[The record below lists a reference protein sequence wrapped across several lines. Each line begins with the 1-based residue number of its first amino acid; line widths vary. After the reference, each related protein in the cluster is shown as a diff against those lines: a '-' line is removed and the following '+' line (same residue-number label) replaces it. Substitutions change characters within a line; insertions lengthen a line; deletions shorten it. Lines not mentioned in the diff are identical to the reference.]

1 MLLYAVAVGS
11 SRYWQDASCDI
22 ARNSAEQCSIGFQP
36 LCGLNYSMST
46 LFQARAVSPCS
57 SAPSRFDSEKDAWV
71 CSAHIFE
78 SAMRSLAARHKF
90 RMGTTNSATS
100 SPGPRVTLGRSGR
113 NLVLRFEGN
122 WNVRD
127 TRHSEIEALF
137 SELDREG
144 SADALQ
150 VDMSQVGSWDTSL
163 LIVVAR
169 AEDWCRKH
177 HVNFLRESLSA
188 NVARL
193 ISLSEEVPERK
204 TGREVKKPSSIFAIL
219 GNMTITAF
227 EGVAAALEFTG
238 DAVLSFGRI
247 LRGQA
252 AFDWR
257 LFWLTMQECSA
268 QALPIV
274 GMISF
279 LTGLIFAFAG
289 AIQLR
294 QFGAGIYV
302 ANLVAVAMAR
312 EMGAIMTGI
321 IMAGRTGAAFAAQ
334 IGSMKVSE
342 EIDALRTLAIS
353 PMDFLVSPRLLALFF
368 MMPLLVLY
376 SDLVGIL
383 GGTLVGLGFL
393 GITWTQYWNQT
404 VSSMGLVDIMTG
416 LVKSAVFGVIV
427 AMAGCERGMKCGN
440 DAASVGNAATSAVVL
455 GITWIV
461 ASDAIIDVIQEVLS
475 L

>member
-1 MLLYAVAVGS
+1 MATTHSETPTA
-11 SRYWQDASCDI
+11 
-22 ARNSAEQCSIGFQP
+22 
-36 LCGLNYSMST
+36 
-46 LFQARAVSPCS
+46 
-57 SAPSRFDSEKDAWV
+57 APKV
-71 CSAHIFE
+71 
-78 SAMRSLAARHKF
+78 
-90 RMGTTNSATS
+90 N
-100 SPGPRVTLGRSGR
+100 LGKSGR
-113 NLVLRFEGN
+113 NLLLSLEGN
-122 WNVRD
+122 WNIRD
-127 TRHSEIEALF
+127 TRHGEIDALF
-137 SELDREG
+137 AELDKEG
-144 SADALQ
+144 HADALQ
-150 VDMSQVGSWDTSL
+150 IDMSKVGSWDTSL
-163 LIVVAR
+163 LIVIAR
-169 AEDWCRKH
+169 AEDWCQKH
-177 HVNFLRESLSA
+177 NVKFLRESLPKS
-188 NVARL
+188 VASL
-193 ISLSEEVPERK
+193 IAISEEVPERQ
-204 TGREVKKPSSIFAIL
+204 TGRESKKSSSLFATL
-219 GNMTITAF
+219 GNKTINVL
-227 EGVAAALEFTG
+227 EGVGTALEFTG
-238 DAVLSFGRI
+238 DAVLSFGRL
-247 LRGQA
+247 LRGKA

-257 LFWLTMQECSA
+257 MFWLTMQECSA

-279 LTGLIFAFAG
+279 LTGLIFAFVG

-342 EIDALRTLAIS
+342 EIDALQTLAIS

-383 GGTLVGLGFL
+383 GGAFVGLTFL
-393 GITWTQYWNQT
+393 GISWSQYWNQT
-404 VSSMGLVDIMTG
+404 IGSMGLVDIATG
-416 LVKSAVFGVIV
+416 LGKGAVFGVIV

-440 DAASVGNAATSAVVL
+440 NAASVGSAATSAVVL

-461 ASDAIIDVIQEVLS
+461 ASDAIIDVIQEILN

>member
-1 MLLYAVAVGS
+1 
-11 SRYWQDASCDI
+11 
-22 ARNSAEQCSIGFQP
+22 
-36 LCGLNYSMST
+36 
-46 LFQARAVSPCS
+46 
-57 SAPSRFDSEKDAWV
+57 
-71 CSAHIFE
+71 
-78 SAMRSLAARHKF
+78 
-90 RMGTTNSATS
+90 MGTTNSATS
-100 SPGPRVTLGRSGR
+100 TVASKVTIGRNGQ

-122 WNVRD
+122 WNIRES
-127 TRHSEIEALF
+127 RLGEIDALF
-137 SELDREG
+137 SDLDREAP
-144 SADALQ
+144 ADALQ
-150 VDMSQVGSWDTSL
+150 IDMSQVGTWDTSL

-169 AEDWCRKH
+169 AEDWCRKRH
-177 HVNFLRESLSA
+177 LHFLHESLPPS
-188 NVARL
+188 VAGL
-193 ISLSEEVPERK
+193 IAISEEVPERK
-204 TGREVKKPSSIFAIL
+204 TGRETKSSSSIFTNL
-219 GNMTITAF
+219 GNGTIAAF
-227 EGVAAALEFTG
+227 EGVGAALEFTG
-238 DAVLSFGRI
+238 EAVLSFGRI
-247 LRGQA
+247 LRGKA

-257 LFWLTMQECSA
+257 MFWLTMQECSA

-274 GMISF
+274 GLISF
-279 LTGLIFAFAG
+279 LTGLIFAFVG

-353 PMDFLVSPRLLALFF
+353 PIDFLVSPRLLALFF

-383 GGTLVGLGFL
+383 GGAFVGLTFL
-393 GITWTQYWNQT
+393 GISWSQYWNQT
-404 VSSMGLVDIMTG
+404 IGSMSLLDIGTG
-416 LVKSAVFGVIV
+416 LTKSAVFGVIV
-427 AMAGCERGMKCGN
+427 AMSGCERGMKCGN
-440 DAASVGNAATSAVVL
+440 NAAAVGNAATSAVVL

-461 ASDAIIDVIQEVLS
+461 ASDAIIDVIQEVLH

>member
-1 MLLYAVAVGS
+1 MATTHSETPTA
-11 SRYWQDASCDI
+11 
-22 ARNSAEQCSIGFQP
+22 
-36 LCGLNYSMST
+36 
-46 LFQARAVSPCS
+46 
-57 SAPSRFDSEKDAWV
+57 APKV
-71 CSAHIFE
+71 
-78 SAMRSLAARHKF
+78 
-90 RMGTTNSATS
+90 N
-100 SPGPRVTLGRSGR
+100 LGKSGR
-113 NLVLRFEGN
+113 NLLLSLEGN
-122 WNVRD
+122 WNIRD
-127 TRHSEIEALF
+127 TRHGEIDALF
-137 SELDREG
+137 AELDREG
-144 SADALQ
+144 PADALQ
-150 VDMSQVGSWDTSL
+150 IDMSKVGSWDTSL
-163 LIVVAR
+163 LIVIAR
-169 AEDWCRKH
+169 AEDWCQKH
-177 HVNFLRESLSA
+177 NVKFLRESLPKS
-188 NVARL
+188 VASL
-193 ISLSEEVPERK
+193 IAISEEVPERK
-204 TGREVKKPSSIFAIL
+204 TGRESKKSSSLFATL
-219 GNMTITAF
+219 GNKTINVF
-227 EGVAAALEFTG
+227 EGVGTALEFTG
-238 DAVLSFGRI
+238 DAVLSFGRL
-247 LRGQA
+247 LRGKA

-257 LFWLTMQECSA
+257 MFWLTMQECSA

-279 LTGLIFAFAG
+279 LTGLIFAFVG

-383 GGTLVGLGFL
+383 GGAFVGLTFL
-393 GITWTQYWNQT
+393 GISWSQYWNQT
-404 VSSMGLVDIMTG
+404 IGSMGLVDIATG
-416 LVKSAVFGVIV
+416 LGKSAVFGVIV

-440 DAASVGNAATSAVVL
+440 NAASVGSAATSAVVL

-461 ASDAIIDVIQEVLS
+461 ASDAIIDVVQEILN

>member
-1 MLLYAVAVGS
+1 
-11 SRYWQDASCDI
+11 
-22 ARNSAEQCSIGFQP
+22 
-36 LCGLNYSMST
+36 
-46 LFQARAVSPCS
+46 
-57 SAPSRFDSEKDAWV
+57 
-71 CSAHIFE
+71 
-78 SAMRSLAARHKF
+78 MR
-90 RMGTTNSATS
+90 TTNSATS
-100 SPGPRVTLGRSGR
+100 TATSKVILGRDGR
-113 NLVLRFEGN
+113 KLVLRFEGN

-127 TRHSEIEALF
+127 SRHGEINALF

-144 SADALQ
+144 PADELQ
-150 VDMSQVGSWDTSL
+150 VDMSNVGSWDTSL

-169 AEDWCRKH
+169 AEEWCRRH
-177 HVNFLRESLSA
+177 HVNFLRESLPS
-188 NVARL
+188 NVA
-193 ISLSEEVPERK
+193 SLLAISEEVPERK
-204 TGREVKKPSSIFAIL
+204 TGRETKKASSIFAGL
-219 GNMTITAF
+219 GRLTIGAGEGIRTAF
-227 EGVAAALEFTG
+227 EFTG
-238 DAVLSFGRI
+238 DTVLSFGRI
-247 LRGQA
+247 LRGKA

-257 LFWLTMQECSA
+257 MFWLTMQECSA

-279 LTGLIFAFAG
+279 LTGLIFAFVG

-342 EIDALRTLAIS
+342 EIDALETLAIS
-353 PMDFLVSPRLLALFF
+353 PMDFLVSPRLLALSF

-383 GGTLVGLGFL
+383 GGAFVGLSFL
-393 GITWTQYWNQT
+393 GISWTQYWNQT
-404 VSSMGLVDIMTG
+404 IGSMGLVDIATG
-416 LVKSAVFGVIV
+416 LVKGAIFGVIV

-440 DAASVGNAATSAVVL
+440 NAASVGNAATSAVVL

-461 ASDAIIDVIQEVLS
+461 ASDAIIDVIQEVLNV
-475 L
+475 

>member
-1 MLLYAVAVGS
+1 
-11 SRYWQDASCDI
+11 
-22 ARNSAEQCSIGFQP
+22 
-36 LCGLNYSMST
+36 
-46 LFQARAVSPCS
+46 
-57 SAPSRFDSEKDAWV
+57 
-71 CSAHIFE
+71 
-78 SAMRSLAARHKF
+78 
-90 RMGTTNSATS
+90 MGTTHSTTS
-100 SPGPRVTLGRSGR
+100 TPASQVKLARDGRK
-113 NLVLRFEGN
+113 LVLRFEGS

-127 TRHSEIEALF
+127 TRHGEIDALF

-144 SADALQ
+144 PADGLQ
-150 VDMSQVGSWDTSL
+150 VDMSSVPSWDTSL

-169 AEDWCRKH
+169 AEEWCQKH
-177 HVNFLRESLSA
+177 QVKFLRESLPS
-188 NVARL
+188 NVA
-193 ISLSEEVPERK
+193 SLLAISEEVPERK
-204 TGREVKKPSSIFAIL
+204 TGRENKESSSIFASL
-219 GNMTITAF
+219 GRMSISTVEGVSTAF
-227 EGVAAALEFTG
+227 EFAGET
-238 DAVLSFGRI
+238 VLSFGRI
-247 LRGQA
+247 LRGKA

-257 LFWLTMQECSA
+257 MFWLTMQECSA

-279 LTGLIFAFAG
+279 LTGLIFAFVG

-342 EIDALRTLAIS
+342 EIDALQTLAIS

-383 GGTLVGLGFL
+383 GGAFVGLSFL
-393 GITWTQYWNQT
+393 GISWTQYWNQT
-404 VSSMGLVDIMTG
+404 IGSMGLVDIATG
-416 LVKSAVFGVIV
+416 LVKGAIFGVIV

-440 DAASVGNAATSAVVL
+440 NAASVGNAATSAVVL

-461 ASDAIIDVIQEVLS
+461 ATDAIVDVIQEVLNM
-475 L
+475 

>member
-1 MLLYAVAVGS
+1 MMG
-11 SRYWQDASCDI
+11 I
-22 ARNSAEQCSIGFQP
+22 A
-36 LCGLNYSMST
+36 
-46 LFQARAVSPCS
+46 
-57 SAPSRFDSEKDAWV
+57 
-71 CSAHIFE
+71 
-78 SAMRSLAARHKF
+78 
-90 RMGTTNSATS
+90 NSATS
-100 SPGPRVTLGRSGR
+100 TAPGKVNLSRSGE
-113 NLVLRFEGN
+113 NLVLRFEGD
-122 WNVRD
+122 WNVRE
-127 TRHSEIEALF
+127 TQHGEIDALF
-137 SELDREG
+137 AKLDQEG
-144 SADALQ
+144 PASGLQ
-150 VDMSQVGSWDTSL
+150 IDMSNVGSWDTSL

-169 AEDWCRKH
+169 AEEWCGKRK
-177 HVNFLRESLSA
+177 VKFLRESLPAS
-188 NVARL
+188 VA
-193 ISLSEEVPERK
+193 SLLAISEEVPERK
-204 TGREVKKPSSIFAIL
+204 TGRDIKKSRSIFTIL
-219 GNMTITAF
+219 GNSTINAF
-227 EGVAAALEFTG
+227 AGIGTALEFTG

-247 LRGQA
+247 LRGEA

-279 LTGLIFAFAG
+279 LTGLIFAFVG
-289 AIQLR
+289 AVQLR

-334 IGSMKVSE
+334 IGSMKGSE

-376 SDLVGIL
+376 SDIIGIL
-383 GGTLVGLGFL
+383 GGAFVGLSFL
-393 GITWTQYWNQT
+393 GLSWSQYWNQT
-404 VSSMGLVDIMTG
+404 IGSMGLVDIATG

-461 ASDAIIDVIQEVLS
+461 ASDAVIDVIQEIVNL
-475 L
+475 